1 MKDEKLKDVFSGE
14 ERSILEVL
22 IEETSQWL
30 EANGDGEAE
39 DFKKKLKYFESVFHP
54 IIQRVH
60 D

>member
-1 MKDEKLKDVFSGE
+1 MKDVFSGE

-60 D
+60 E